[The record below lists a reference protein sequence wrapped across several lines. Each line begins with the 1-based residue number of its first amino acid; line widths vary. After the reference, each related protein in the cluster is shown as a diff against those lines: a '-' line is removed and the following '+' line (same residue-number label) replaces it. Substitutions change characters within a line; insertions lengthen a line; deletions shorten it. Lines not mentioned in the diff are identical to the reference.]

1 MVVEKRS
8 LFSSKIGFVL
18 ACLLYTSIIKIAMN
32 RVQKALEEKKYVSKL
47 VLQVHDEL
55 ILYAKEEELE
65 EVTELL
71 RDCMENAMKLSVPL
85 RVNIARGKTWAEAK

>member
-1 MVVEKRS
+1 MEWS
-8 LFSSKIGFVL
+8 
-18 ACLLYTSIIKIAMN
+18 CLEDA
-32 RVQKALEEKKYVSKL
+32 RKALEEKKYVSKL